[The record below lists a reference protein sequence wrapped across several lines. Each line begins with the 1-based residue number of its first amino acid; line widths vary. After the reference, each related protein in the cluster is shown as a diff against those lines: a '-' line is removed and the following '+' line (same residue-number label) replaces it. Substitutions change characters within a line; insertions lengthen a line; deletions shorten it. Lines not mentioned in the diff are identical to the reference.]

1 MRRAIGVMTLER
13 GQDPRGLPLLCFG
26 GAGGLHAAALARELG
41 MPLAVVPRHP
51 GALSAWGMT
60 RAEAGAEISRPVLE
74 PLSRWSVAARRA
86 VFDDLAREAR
96 EALAEQPGRGRVVFE
111 RELDLRY
118 RGQSYELRMPE
129 SARVATQFHAAHK
142 NLYGYALD
150 AREVELIGLRIRAT
164 RRRPS
169 NGERRVRPLRSRAM
183 PTSAVIGSR
192 RAAFGDRPVDTAVI
206 DRNRLAPGHR
216 FEGPALV
223 EEFSGTTLVPPGTR
237 ARVLRGGHLALES
250 D

>member
-1 MRRAIGVMTLER
+1 
-13 GQDPRGLPLLCFG
+13 
-26 GAGGLHAAALARELG
+26 
-41 MPLAVVPRHP
+41 
-51 GALSAWGMT
+51 
-60 RAEAGAEISRPVLE
+60 
-74 PLSRWSVAARRA
+74 
-86 VFDDLAREAR
+86 
-96 EALAEQPGRGRVVFE
+96 
-111 RELDLRY
+111 
-118 RGQSYELRMPE
+118 MPE